1 VNYCIY
7 PLKKRYHGTLPQ
19 DIYGSFS

>member
-7 PLKKRYHGTLPQ
+7 PLQKRYHGTLPQ